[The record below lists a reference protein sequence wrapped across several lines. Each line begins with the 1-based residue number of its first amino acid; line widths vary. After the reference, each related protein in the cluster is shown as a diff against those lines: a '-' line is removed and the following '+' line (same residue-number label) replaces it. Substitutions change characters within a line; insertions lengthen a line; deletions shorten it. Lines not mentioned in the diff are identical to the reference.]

1 MKRKVINDTVKINGY
16 YIQEFNKG
24 FLGEHS
30 EGEKMLKKMGLTTST
45 IPFSTVIFLQNKRI
59 FWADS
64 QGNRASISFKT
75 KPDQLECFG
84 TYLGKR
90 KSLRIFR
97 EWNNY
102 EDPDMIARL
111 ESETIGELCMKCIY
125 ENMT

>member
-1 MKRKVINDTVKINGY
+1 MKRKVINDKVKINGY

-24 FLGEHS
+24 FLGEHK
-30 EGEKMLKKMGLTTST
+30 EGNKMLRIMGLTPDVV
-45 IPFSTVIFLQNKRI
+45 PFSTVVFLRNKRI
-59 FWADS
+59 FWTDCN
-64 QGNRASISFKT
+64 GNRATVSFKM
-75 KPDQLECFG
+75 KPDQLECLG

-90 KSLRIFR
+90 KFLRLFR

-125 ENMT
+125 ENII

>member
-1 MKRKVINDTVKINGY
+1 MKKKEINDQVKVNGY
-16 YIQEFNKG
+16 HIQEFNKG
-24 FLGEHS
+24 FLGENG
-30 EGEKMLKKMGLTTST
+30 EGKKMLKRMGLST
-45 IPFSTVIFLQNKRI
+45 EIIPFSTVIFLQNKRA
-59 FWADS
+59 FWKDN
-64 QGNRASISFKT
+64 QGNRATISFKM

-90 KSLRIFR
+90 KSLRLFR

>member
-1 MKRKVINDTVKINGY
+1 MKRKVINDKVKINGY
-16 YIQEFNKG
+16 HIQEFNRG
-24 FLGEHS
+24 FFGENG
-30 EGEKMLKKMGLTTST
+30 EGKRMLKIMGLSPEI
-45 IPFSTVIFLQNKRI
+45 IPFSTAIFLQNKRV
-59 FWADS
+59 FWTDRD
-64 QGNRASISFKT
+64 GNRATISFKM
-75 KPDQLECFG
+75 KPDQFECFG

-125 ENMT
+125 ENIT

>member
-1 MKRKVINDTVKINGY
+1 MKKKQTNDSTRV
-16 YIQEFNKG
+16 KG
-24 FLGEHS
+24 FYINELIRGFFGEQN
-30 EGEKMLKKMGLTTST
+30 EGKVMLQKMGLSPDAV
-45 IPFSTVIFLQNKRI
+45 PFSVAIFLQNQRI
-59 FWADS
+59 FWFDKD
-64 QGNRASISFKT
+64 GNRVTISFKL
-75 KPDQLECFG
+75 KPHQLECFG

-125 ENMT
+125 ENLT